1 MMVGMNRVAEGQATT
16 PVHQGPFG
24 PCFVKTTR
32 GYGLVQS
39 ENGLHASAAS
49 SMETASIHSEQT
61 LAWTL
66 EELVSVLCNQ
76 TITDVA

>member
-1 MMVGMNRVAEGQATT
+1 MMVGMNRAAGGQATT
-16 PVHQGPFG
+16 PVHRGPIDSC
-24 PCFVKTTR
+24 PVHTTP

-39 ENGLHASAAS
+39 ENGWHAGAAWS
-49 SMETASIHSEQT
+49 IETGSIHTEQT

-66 EELVSVLCNQ
+66 EELMSVLCYQ